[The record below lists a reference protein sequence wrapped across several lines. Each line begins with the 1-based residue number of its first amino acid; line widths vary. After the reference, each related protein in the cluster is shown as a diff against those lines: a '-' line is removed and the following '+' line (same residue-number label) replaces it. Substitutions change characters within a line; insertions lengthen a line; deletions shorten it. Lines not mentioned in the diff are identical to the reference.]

1 MNPGLGLAG
10 AVVAALASTA
20 LALRAGAR
28 LPRPPW
34 AEVSLVAVL
43 GVLAAQWVAPVP
55 EEQPVLV
62 ALSMVAWLGFLMVYP
77 TGRAEPP
84 WLAGI
89 VVVACCLVVGPLV
102 WPAWAQWSAA
112 CFIVAFGAGAAGQVW
127 RYQRRS
133 SVRERQ
139 ATKWLLLGLIPAV
152 GVFLGVGLISFL
164 PATGEGVLTHPWY
177 LAAAT
182 AGMWAVPLA
191 ATAGLVLGERGPVDR
206 LVVAVVTITGAT
218 LLVAVAYVGVLSV
231 GAEPGWATTAACLAV
246 LPAAWMSHA
255 AGSRLA
261 YARGPERPLGRLAAA
276 LAHAATPEGVSQVVV
291 TTTRDALNVTS
302 VIIGVDGRPVAS
314 IGNPA
319 ACTEEELVS
328 FQGEQV
334 AVLAVEPRPG
344 ESRLSPRDRTILR
357 SIAQTVA
364 PALYGARS
372 AQRATEAAEQLSA
385 AREDERRRL
394 HADLHDDLGPTLAG
408 LGHIAA
414 AAASAV
420 DADPIG
426 ARSLLGRIESEAHAT
441 AGRVRQL
448 AYDLRPPEL
457 DRLGLEGLL
466 AERLS
471 THGPGLRVALHSTL
485 GHTPLDEAVQVAT
498 LRIVQEAVTNVRRHA
513 LAGTCTVDLQLGED
527 ELVITVA
534 DDGVGPRHRGRDG
547 IGLASIAQRATEL
560 GGRSHFGPGPIGSI
574 LRVTLPTTGG
584 SGA

>member
-34 AEVSLVAVL
+34 AEVPLVAVL

-89 VVVACCLVVGPLV
+89 VVVACCLVVVPLV

-334 AVLAVEPRPG
+334 AVLAVEPRAG

-414 AAASAV
+414 QPPAPWTPTRSARAPCWGASSPRLTPPPAASANSPTTYALPNWTGSAWKASSPNDYRRTGRGCV
-420 DADPIG
+420 SPSTPPSATR
-426 ARSLLGRIESEAHAT
+426 RST
-441 AGRVRQL
+441 
-448 AYDLRPPEL
+448 RPFKSPPCGSS
-457 DRLGLEGLL
+457 RKP
-466 AERLS
+466 S
-471 THGPGLRVALHSTL
+471 PTC
-485 GHTPLDEAVQVAT
+485 VAT
-498 LRIVQEAVTNVRRHA
+498 PSR
-513 LAGTCTVDLQLGED
+513 
-527 ELVITVA
+527 
-534 DDGVGPRHRGRDG
+534 GPAPSTSSSART
-547 IGLASIAQRATEL
+547 SW
-560 GGRSHFGPGPIGSI
+560 
-574 LRVTLPTTGG
+574 
-584 SGA
+584 